1 MISKEIKINEK
12 FTILGTKYSDD
23 DNANFLS
30 VLNSWISYKESLN
43 KIDGR
48 NPNIPESLTEG
59 LVSKHYSDTYRKI
72 KIIRNNNKSLTKFD
86 CYKSDTNQIIEVKG
100 CSVMPD
106 LTSWSPK
113 PFFDFFCFVD
123 FSSLDGKYKI
133 FQIDITSEELKNL
146 EVNINGETFQDQIN
160 SKRRPRFSVYEKFI
174 NLKYK
179 CTGEPIFSGDLNLT
193 T

>member
-59 LVSKHYSDTYRKI
+59 LVSKHYSDTYRKTYYSNDKPSNI
-72 KIIRNNNKSLTKFD
+72 LYKTELNVKSSVSNNILPYYETLFTFPSYITPNIFITNKLFKF
-86 CYKSDTNQIIEVKG
+86 
-100 CSVMPD
+100 
-106 LTSWSPK
+106 
-113 PFFDFFCFVD
+113 FF
-123 FSSLDGKYKI
+123 
-133 FQIDITSEELKNL
+133 
-146 EVNINGETFQDQIN
+146 
-160 SKRRPRFSVYEKFI
+160 
-174 NLKYK
+174 
-179 CTGEPIFSGDLNLT
+179 
-193 T
+193 

>member
-86 CYKSDTNQIIEVKG
+86 CYKLDTNQIIEVKG

-174 NLKYK
+174 NSKYK